1 MKNPIIYLLVIT
13 FLLQSCYTYKDVDL
27 KKNQLIIGDQYKIT
41 QEEKTETVKLV
52 AVNDSLLSVSIDKTE
67 KDIAISNIKDIK
79 RKNSAILNTLNIIAG
94 SAIVIS
100 LVALDIYLEL
110 YE

>member
-1 MKNPIIYLLVIT
+1 MKNRIVYLLIVS
-13 FLLQSCYTYKDVDL
+13 FLLQNCYTYKTVDL

-41 QEEKTETVKLV
+41 QEDKTETAKLV
-52 AVNDSLLSVSIDKTE
+52 AVNDSLLTVSVDKTE
-67 KDIAISNIKDIK
+67 KGIAISNIKDIK
-79 RKNSAILNTLNIIAG
+79 RKNSVILNTLNIIAG

-100 LVALDIYLEL
+100 IVALDIYLEL

>member
-13 FLLQSCYTYKDVDL
+13 FLLHSCYTYKAVDL

-41 QEEKTETVKLV
+41 QEDKTETAKLV
-52 AVNDSLLSVSIDKTE
+52 AVNDSLLTVSVDKTE

-79 RKNSAILNTLNIIAG
+79 RKNSAILNTLNIVAA

-100 LVALDIYLEL
+100 IVALDIYLDL